1 MGEEK
6 CRFGNVFKL
15 CYYPLFMKRI
25 LGGVLGLIIVLFL
38 IQFSFALNDSNISI
52 PSGSVNFSEIN
63 YTQPE
68 NILSHTERVV
78 WIAIIVLIVIL
89 FIALFVLAYLLS
101 NLNPNRIVSRNLSG
115 AEEAITKKSIERA
128 KRLS

>member
-1 MGEEK
+1 M
-6 CRFGNVFKL
+6 V
-15 CYYPLFMKRI
+15 
-25 LGGVLGLIIVLFL
+25 IVLL
-38 IQFSFALNDSNISI
+38 LSQFCFAINNSNITAP
-52 PSGSVNFSEIN
+52 PSSVNFSEIN